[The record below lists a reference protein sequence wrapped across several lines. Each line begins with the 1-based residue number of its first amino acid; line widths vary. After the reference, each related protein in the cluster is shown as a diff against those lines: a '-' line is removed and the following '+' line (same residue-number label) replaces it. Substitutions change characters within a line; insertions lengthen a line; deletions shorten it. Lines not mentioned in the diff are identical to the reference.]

1 VLKDKYGKESEIIK
15 CYVKEIIDLPHITSS
30 NPRKIAEFSEKLTYC
45 VQALETMKKL
55 NLVNGNVSMTLEKLS
70 GIRGDLVR
78 TDASWESWD
87 FVKLVDSLH
96 QRLRRNL
103 LLRLMIPIATIA
115 RNYSKHARNLNP
127 RAAFTVGTRDIVSER
142 KRILARKGLC
152 FNCATKPHRAPC
164 VLASRLGYY

>member
-115 RNYSKHARNLNP
+115 RNY
-127 RAAFTVGTRDIVSER
+127 
-142 KRILARKGLC
+142 
-152 FNCATKPHRAPC
+152 
-164 VLASRLGYY
+164 